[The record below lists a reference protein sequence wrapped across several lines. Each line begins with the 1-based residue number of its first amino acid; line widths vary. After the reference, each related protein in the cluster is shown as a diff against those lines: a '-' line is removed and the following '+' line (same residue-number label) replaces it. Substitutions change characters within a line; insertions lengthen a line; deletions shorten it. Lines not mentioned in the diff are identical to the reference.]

1 MKLHRD
7 LPLGLNLVTAVT
19 ADHIEI
25 NSQPHRRS
33 LLLMPQRILAD
44 WRPQSFSE
52 LAAID
57 FQPILELDCEI
68 LLLGTGSRQQF
79 PSSELLRE
87 LIAAQI
93 GIEIM
98 DTAAACRTFNILV
111 NEGRKVIAALLI
123 GD

>member
-25 NSQPHRRS
+25 NSQPHQRS
-33 LLLMPQRILAD
+33 LLLMPQRIISD
-44 WRPQSFSE
+44 WRPQSFTE
-52 LAAID
+52 LEADD

-79 PSSELLRE
+79 PASELLRE
-87 LIAAQI
+87 LIKAQI
-93 GIEIM
+93 GLEIM

-111 NEGRKVIAALLI
+111 NEGRKVVAALLI